1 MEEKNEWVDFKAI
14 KEAVSMQM
22 ALAHYGLP
30 LSEMT
35 RDGDEVR
42 FPCPIERNVK
52 KKPLAFKV
60 NLTKNVFNCFSCK
73 ARGNVLDF
81 VATMENCSV
90 KDAALKLKEWF
101 NVGESEQSESTK
113 TAIASDGQTIKS
125 GLYCDPNPENPNL
138 KYLVVGVAR
147 HYASYQEVVV
157 YRELFLDYELRI
169 QPKEDFLQLAKFVR
183 EL

>member
-1 MEEKNEWVDFKAI
+1 MEEKNGWVDFKAI

-22 ALAHYGLP
+22 VLDRYEVKGL
-30 LSEMT
+30 
-35 RDGDEVR
+35 RKKGAEVR
-42 FPCPIERNVK
+42 GRCPIHPGASERS
-52 KKPLAFKV
+52 FTV
-60 NLTKNVFNCFSCK
+60 NLTKNAFRCFECN

-81 VATMENCSV
+81 VAAMQSCTV
-90 KDAALKLKEWF
+90 KDAAMLLAKWF
-101 NVGESEQSESTK
+101 KVGESEQSESHK
-113 TAIASDGQTIKS
+113 LATATDSQTIKP

-157 YRELFLDYELRI
+157 YRELFCDYELRI